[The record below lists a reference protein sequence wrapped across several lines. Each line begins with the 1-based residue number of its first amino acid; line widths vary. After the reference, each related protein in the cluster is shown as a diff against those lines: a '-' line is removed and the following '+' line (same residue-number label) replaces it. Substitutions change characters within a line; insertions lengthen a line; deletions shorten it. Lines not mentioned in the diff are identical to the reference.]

1 MLASVPGSQTH
12 GVCRRGSR
20 RKSKGLG
27 KVGSWRREAPTSL
40 SSKGLSLSDA
50 VPLDLWTSPR
60 GSLPAGLVSSAP
72 SALADSAPF
81 PTLQGPGP
89 PSLSLSPPLVAQ
101 H

>member
-20 RKSKGLG
+20 RKSKGPG
-27 KVGSWRREAPTSL
+27 KGGFLETG
-40 SSKGLSLSDA
+40 GLDQSFIQRPLSDA

-60 GSLPAGLVSSAP
+60 GSLPAGLDSSAP

-101 H
+101 P